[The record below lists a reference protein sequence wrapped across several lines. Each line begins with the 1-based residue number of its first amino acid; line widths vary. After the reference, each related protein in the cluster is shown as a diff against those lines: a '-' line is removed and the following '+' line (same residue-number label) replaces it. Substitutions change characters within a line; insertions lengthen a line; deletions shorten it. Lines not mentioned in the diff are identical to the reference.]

1 MVHTKVWA
9 WCAFY
14 VSFYI
19 SLVLLSGCLLFLKS
33 NKGLNTISST
43 RPLSG
48 GTMCVH
54 APYLSSHPFYPLEN
68 PCFPTQHPPAHS
80 IHSAP
85 SRDTIIGL
93 KDSTNWLVNIHGNQN
108 IIFHLNLRVTLIS
121 FLKSAL
127 MFASLKIKECSGCS
141 SFSGLLIWR
150 ELSLRSMESCGVLT
164 LHWII

>member
-1 MVHTKVWA
+1 MCLLRVFLRLSGSPKWLFTVSEVKQGFKHDFVHKTPLWRDYV
-9 WCAFY
+9 CARS
-14 VSFYI
+14 VP
-19 SLVLLSGCLLFLKS
+19 LLTPLLSTRESLLS
-33 NKGLNTISST
+33 
-43 RPLSG
+43 
-48 GTMCVH
+48 
-54 APYLSSHPFYPLEN
+54 Y
-68 PCFPTQHPPAHS
+68 QHPPAHS

-141 SFSGLLIWR
+141 SFSGLLI
-150 ELSLRSMESCGVLT
+150 
-164 LHWII
+164 